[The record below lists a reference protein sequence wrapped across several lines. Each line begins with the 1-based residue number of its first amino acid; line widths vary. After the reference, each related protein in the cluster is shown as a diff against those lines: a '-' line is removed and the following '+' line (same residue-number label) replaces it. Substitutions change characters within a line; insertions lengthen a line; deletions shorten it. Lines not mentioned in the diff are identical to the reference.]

1 MQDLLLR
8 WKNVTIFGRN
18 FGEKKR
24 KSIQCE
30 SFFYT
35 KIKKS
40 EMAFYAKLEANS
52 DPLLWFMYFQLPTF
66 NHNRLLV
73 V

>member
-1 MQDLLLR
+1 M
-8 WKNVTIFGRN
+8 
-18 FGEKKR
+18 EKKR
-24 KSIQCE
+24 KVQDKSL
-30 SFFYT
+30 FYT
-35 KIKKS
+35 KIKKT